1 MGFLAAESTSTAP
14 PLSPYVH
21 HRHRAGWRRRHRLA
35 WALLLVV
42 AFLYGALFALF
53 PPAFVP
59 PMLLPLVLVILVV
72 IWALPDSDVAP
83 TRLLYWLFSGFFL
96 TLIAWPT
103 YLAVALPG
111 LPWISFIRLFG
122 FPLGL
127 VLLVSL
133 SISNTVSG
141 DLKEVLRQTPMV
153 WKFLAAF
160 VLFQFISIFF
170 SAQPFISLEKFI
182 IAQVYWTAV
191 FFSCCYLFRTPGRA
205 ATWALLMAILA
216 LWVCLIGLWEWR
228 LSHVPWAGHIPSIFR
243 IDDESVARILAGSA
257 RAATGIY
264 RVQATATTS
273 LSLAEFLA
281 LTTPFLIHFV
291 MEDKRWWLKAGAVVL
306 LPFLFF
312 TIINTGARLG
322 ALGFFLS
329 FLLYLGL
336 WAIRRWRTD
345 KGSVFGPAI
354 SIAYPM
360 IFGMFLVATMF
371 IGRLHRIVWG
381 GGETQF
387 STDARFEQ
395 MHTGLP
401 MIFTHPLG
409 HGIGRAAA
417 ELGFTDGEGL
427 LTIDNY
433 LLSIGLEYGIPGFIA
448 YFGMFVAAI
457 VYGLKALMR
466 VDLDDDGKYLVPV
479 VVALT
484 VFVVV
489 KTVLSQEANHPV
501 AFMLLGIACALV
513 WRSSRPMVADEP
525 S

>member
-1 MGFLAAESTSTAP
+1 MTSATAADRQATT
-14 PLSPYVH
+14 PLSPYRH
-21 HRHRAGWRRRHRLA
+21 HRHRAGWRRRLTLG
-35 WALLLVV
+35 WSALLFF

-59 PMLLPLVLVILVV
+59 PMLLPLVLLIMVV
-72 IWALPDSDVAP
+72 IWVLPTTDTAP
-83 TRLLYWLFSGFFL
+83 TRSLYLLFCGFFL

-122 FPLGL
+122 IPLAI
-127 VLLVSL
+127 VLLI
-133 SISNTVSG
+133 SISSSKRVRAEFG
-141 DLKEVLRQTPMV
+141 EVLGETPLV
-153 WKFLAAF
+153 WKLFAAF

-170 SAQPFISLEKFI
+170 SAQPFTSLEKFI
-182 IAQVYWTAV
+182 IAQIYWTTI
-191 FFSCCYLFRTPGRA
+191 FFSCCYLFRTSGRIV
-205 ATWALLMAILA
+205 TWALMMAILA
-216 LWVCLIGLWEWR
+216 LWVSLIGLWEWR
-228 LSHVPWAGHIPSIFR
+228 LSHVPWAGHIPSIFK
-243 IDDESVARILAGSA
+243 IDDESVARILAGTA

-273 LSLAEFLA
+273 LSLAEYLA

-291 MEDKRWWLKAGAVVL
+291 MEDRRWWLKGASIVM
-306 LPFLFF
+306 LPFIFF

-336 WAIRRWRTD
+336 WAIRRWRTE
-345 KGSVFGPAI
+345 KASVFGPAI
-354 SIAYPM
+354 TIAFPV
-360 IFGMFLVATMF
+360 IFGLFLIATAF

-395 MHTGLP
+395 MDMGIP
-401 MIFTHPLG
+401 MIFTRPLG
-409 HGIGRAAA
+409 HGVGQAASV
-417 ELGFTDGEGL
+417 LGFSDGEGL

-448 YFGMFVAAI
+448 YFGMFIAAI
-457 VYGLKALMR
+457 VYCLRALTK
-466 VDLDDDGKYLVPV
+466 VDLDEDSKYLLPV
-479 VVALT
+479 VIALT
-484 VFVVV
+484 VFLVV

-513 WRSSRPMVADEP
+513 WRASRPKTSEQI
-525 S
+525 